1 MLISNAKS
9 LNVKQSIT
17 FTFKEDIDKVFNCFF
32 NPKIL
37 TKLGFFNN
45 KITKEHFPLKKVKFE
60 YKNSSNTIEL
70 DTTEEIEKSDMKI
83 VKRQIKKINDIP
95 VESNLFIKYNFYINT
110 SNYSTLVILETE
122 YDNEADYIL
131 YQNLVCNN
139 KKNHFCQLIKKYL
152 RSYNNIVH
160 DFHYESIVI
169 HRSLQQTFL
178 QITNIREF
186 LRKQQEKYKSDNTIK
201 YSFNEFIMRKDQI
214 ILKLTRS
221 FEGKNSGSNKMNVI
235 LYKLSPI
242 SCCLFL
248 ETQIPYNIK
257 GKFHSFLSSYQQF
270 FLKEIKEYIEKTM
283 LADVDEVLLP

>member
-110 SNYSTLVILETE
+110 SNYSTLVI
-122 YDNEADYIL
+122 
-131 YQNLVCNN
+131 
-139 KKNHFCQLIKKYL
+139 
-152 RSYNNIVH
+152 
-160 DFHYESIVI
+160 
-169 HRSLQQTFL
+169 
-178 QITNIREF
+178 
-186 LRKQQEKYKSDNTIK
+186 
-201 YSFNEFIMRKDQI
+201 
-214 ILKLTRS
+214 
-221 FEGKNSGSNKMNVI
+221 
-235 LYKLSPI
+235 
-242 SCCLFL
+242 
-248 ETQIPYNIK
+248 
-257 GKFHSFLSSYQQF
+257 
-270 FLKEIKEYIEKTM
+270 
-283 LADVDEVLLP
+283 

>member
-60 YKNSSNTIEL
+60 QKNYSNTIEL
-70 DTTEEIEKSDMKI
+70 DTTEEIEKSDMQI

-122 YDNEADYIL
+122 YDNEVTISYIKT
-131 YQNLVCNN
+131 QSAIT
-139 KKNHFCQLIKKYL
+139 KK
-152 RSYNNIVH
+152 
-160 DFHYESIVI
+160 
-169 HRSLQQTFL
+169 
-178 QITNIREF
+178 
-186 LRKQQEKYKSDNTIK
+186 
-201 YSFNEFIMRKDQI
+201 I
-214 ILKLTRS
+214 IFAS
-221 FEGKNSGSNKMNVI
+221 
-235 LYKLSPI
+235 
-242 SCCLFL
+242 
-248 ETQIPYNIK
+248 
-257 GKFHSFLSSYQQF
+257 
-270 FLKEIKEYIEKTM
+270 
-283 LADVDEVLLP
+283 